1 MFTYEEF
8 RVCIHAFLCLYT
20 RFFARIHAA
29 PLQKNRVSL
38 QSPALTDGVK
48 QEWTM
53 LDNLHPDAAEAWKL
67 YIARSRE
74 RHSGGK

>member
-38 QSPALTDGVK
+38 QSPALTD
-48 QEWTM
+48 
-53 LDNLHPDAAEAWKL
+53 DAKVADALEKKL
-67 YIARSRE
+67 SKTAG
-74 RHSGGK
+74 SG

>member
-29 PLQKNRVSL
+29 PLQKNRVCL
-38 QSPALTDGVK
+38 QSPALTDGNGVGK
-48 QEWTM
+48 TGKLVLNYIF
-53 LDNLHPDAAEAWKL
+53 LDIQQVNQ
-67 YIARSRE
+67 
-74 RHSGGK
+74 G

>member
-29 PLQKNRVSL
+29 ALQKNRVSL
-38 QSPALTDGVK
+38 QSPALTDVPK
-48 QEWTM
+48 PTNPILSRLREW
-53 LDNLHPDAAEAWKL
+53 
-67 YIARSRE
+67 SRE
-74 RHSGGK
+74 NIRVGLVN